1 MFEVIARSNGEGR
14 QKDNSVFGWLCYHR
28 GLLVF
33 NMIIR
38 RRMAVIRYSH
48 GAPVTRI
55 SHHIGCFTGHC
66 PAQVDEVMVVVR
78 GDPAEV
84 EFKTMTWF
92 LATSTM
98 VNLRSSARGLMFTPV
113 ETIFVIRSEQTRG
126 TSGT

>member
-1 MFEVIARSNGEGR
+1 
-14 QKDNSVFGWLCYHR
+14 
-28 GLLVF
+28 
-33 NMIIR
+33 
-38 RRMAVIRYSH
+38 
-48 GAPVTRI
+48 
-55 SHHIGCFTGHC
+55 
-66 PAQVDEVMVVVR
+66 MVVVR